1 MAHLYCTAT
10 NTGVGF
16 FTHQDHASFYLSGHD
31 GKIWVVGN
39 KRKGRAWIQR
49 VNGTPKTAAEAQ
61 AIVDRK
67 VEEQQAEW
75 DNLPEAQK
83 TSSPVNMPRP
93 VKYTLP

>member
-61 AIVDRK
+61 TIVDTA
-67 VEEQQAEW
+67 VEEDQATWNALSAEEKL
-75 DNLPEAQK
+75 NRPNRPE
-83 TSSPVNMPRP
+83 
-93 VKYTLP
+93 KYTLP